1 MCQSCHCVSI
11 REPFSVFIIRGRSGR
26 ILILNKFEVEDIEI
40 IRFKFLINLRIWNI
54 YSVHRF
60 AGSSVD
66 ELLGVG
72 HVSAFNQYMSV
83 PLTAIAKAYR
93 KGSLQLIHLS
103 IPLYSHCL

>member
-1 MCQSCHCVSI
+1 MCVNPAIVYQSESHFQ
-11 REPFSVFIIRGRSGR
+11 FSLSGDG
-26 ILILNKFEVEDIEI
+26 LV
-40 IRFKFLINLRIWNI
+40 INLRILNVD
-54 YSVHRF
+54 SVHRF

-103 IPLYSHCL
+103 IPL